1 MVLESAEDMIMDYN
15 LFLKTLPK
23 HLPKKVWIWD
33 ETLRDGE
40 QTPGTFLTV
49 DEKVELSKLL
59 DEIGVKVIV
68 PSFPAVSKS
77 EKRVVRALSRENLTN
92 ARIAATA
99 RPKRA
104 DIDACLDCEVEEI
117 PIFMSTSRILLKY
130 SIRKNVEEATEML
143 VDAVTYAR
151 DHGVIVDFVAE
162 DATRSY
168 FDELIKI
175 CEAAINA
182 GTDKI
187 ALADTLGVMRPA
199 SMKYLVGRV
208 RDELNSKFNREI
220 PLSVHCHNDFG
231 LATANTLAG
240 VEEGVIYPHTCV
252 NGYGERGGNASFE
265 EVVLSLE
272 LLYKVDTGIR
282 LDRIYEVS
290 QEFERT
296 FGIPLSVHK
305 PLIGDNSFRH
315 ESGIH
320 VYALLRNKRTYEPF
334 PPELIGR
341 NTELFLGK
349 HTGKHTVRHLLQ
361 EEGIEASDDQIMKIV
376 NEIKKR
382 QERQSKEIIRARF
395 MDAKEKMRALHTGI
409 FRSEFLEIVKKVTG
423 NPP

>member
-1 MVLESAEDMIMDYN
+1 MVLESAENDLMDYN
-15 LFLKTLPK
+15 LIPETLPK

-49 DEKVELSKLL
+49 EEKVELSKLL
-59 DEIGVKVIV
+59 DEIGVRVIV

-77 EKRVVRALSRENLTN
+77 EKKVIRALSRENLTN
-92 ARIAATA
+92 AKIAATA

-104 DIDACLDCEVEEI
+104 DIDACLACDVEEI

-130 SIRKNVEEATEML
+130 SIRKNVEEAMEML

-151 DHGVIVDFVAE
+151 DHGVVVDFVAE

-175 CEAAINA
+175 CEAAVRA

-187 ALADTLGVMRPA
+187 ALADTLGVMRPT
-199 SMKYLVGRV
+199 SMKYLVGKV
-208 RDELNSKFNREI
+208 RDELNTRFNREI

-272 LLYKVDTGIR
+272 LLYKVDTGIK

-290 QEFERT
+290 QEFERV

-305 PLIGDNSFRH
+305 PLVGDNSFRH

-320 VYALLRNKRTYEPF
+320 VYALLRNKHTYEPF

-349 HTGKHTVRHLLQ
+349 HTGKHAVRHLLE
-361 EEGIEASDDQIMKIV
+361 EEGIVASDDQVEKIV

-382 QERQSKEIIRARF
+382 QERQNKEILRARF
-395 MDAKEKMRALHTGI
+395 MDAKEKMRTLHRGM
-409 FRSEFLEIVKKVTG
+409 FRSEFLEIVRRVTKKTT
-423 NPP
+423 

>member
-1 MVLESAEDMIMDYN
+1 MVLESIENEIMDYN
-15 LFLKTLPK
+15 TVLETLPK
-23 HLPKKVWIWD
+23 HLPKKVSIWD

-49 DEKVELSKLL
+49 EEKVELSKLL

-68 PSFPAVSKS
+68 PSYPAVSES
-77 EKRVVRALSRENLTN
+77 EKRVVKALSRENLAN
-92 ARIAATA
+92 AKIAATA

-104 DIDACLDCEVEEI
+104 DIDACLDCDVEEI

-151 DHGVIVDFVAE
+151 DHGVVVDFVAE

-175 CEAAINA
+175 CEAAISA

-199 SMKYLVGRV
+199 STKYLVGRV
-208 RDELNSKFNREI
+208 RDELTSRFNRKI

-231 LATANTLAG
+231 LASANTLAG
-240 VEEGVIYPHTCV
+240 VEEGVTYPHTCV

-265 EVVLSLE
+265 EVVISLE
-272 LLYKVDTGIR
+272 LLYKVDTGIK
-282 LDRIYEVS
+282 LNRIYEVS
-290 QEFERT
+290 QAFERI

-334 PPELIGR
+334 TPELIGR
-341 NTELFLGK
+341 KTELFLGK
-349 HTGKHTVRHLLQ
+349 GTGKHVVRYLLQ
-361 EEGIEASDDQIMKIV
+361 AEGMEVSDDQLKEIV
-376 NEIKKR
+376 NEIKKK
-382 QERQSKEIIRARF
+382 QEEQSKEIIRARF
-395 MDAKEKMRALHTGI
+395 MDVKEKMRTLQKGI
-409 FRSEFLEIVKKVTG
+409 FTSEFLEIVRKVTEKTS
-423 NPP
+423 

>member
-1 MVLESAEDMIMDYN
+1 MVFNSVENDIMNYN
-15 LFLKTLPK
+15 EVQETIPK
-23 HLPKKVWIWD
+23 HLPKKVSIWD

-49 DEKVELSKLL
+49 EEKVDLSKLL
-59 DEIGVKVIV
+59 DEVGVKVIV
-68 PSFPAVSKS
+68 PCYPAVSES
-77 EKRVVRALSRENLTN
+77 EKRVVKALSRENLVN
-92 ARIAATA
+92 AKIAATA

-104 DIDACLDCEVEEI
+104 DIDVCLECDVEEI

-143 VDAVTYAR
+143 IDAVTYAR
-151 DHGVIVDFVAE
+151 DHGVVVDFVAE

-168 FDELIKI
+168 FDELMKI
-175 CEAAINA
+175 CEAAINS

-199 SMKYLVGRV
+199 SMKHLVGRV
-208 RDELNSKFNREI
+208 RDELNTRFNRKI

-265 EVVLSLE
+265 EVVVSLE
-272 LLYKVDTGIR
+272 LLYKVDTGIK

-290 QEFERT
+290 QAFEKT
-296 FGIPLSVHK
+296 FGIPLSTHK

-320 VYALLRNKRTYEPF
+320 VYALLRNKHTYEPF
-334 PPELIGR
+334 SPELIGR
-341 NTELFLGK
+341 KTELFLGK
-349 HTGKHTVRHLLQ
+349 LSGKHVVRYLLK
-361 EEGIEASDDQIMKIV
+361 EEGIEVSDDQLKEIV

-382 QERQSKEIIRARF
+382 QEQQSKENLRARF
-395 MDAKEKMRALHTGI
+395 MDVKEKMRTLQKGL
-409 FRSEFLEIVKKVTG
+409 FKSELLEIVSRVTAKSS
-423 NPP
+423 